1 MLFSVLTLKGISFI
15 SFAFSSCTMDDIPS
29 GLDPDELMELD
40 EPDGSDLD
48 EDEDDLI
55 DDPVTSPFLLSSG
68 QGSTA
73 TSVTSSP
80 PNNDDFIQPFSF
92 TGKPL
97 NIKRGRGRPR
107 RAEGGNY
114 SIGIITILK

>member
-1 MLFSVLTLKGISFI
+1 
-15 SFAFSSCTMDDIPS
+15 MDDIPS

-40 EPDGSDLD
+40 EPDASDLE
-48 EDEDDLI
+48 EDEEDLI
-55 DDPVTSPFLLSSG
+55 DDPVTSPFLLSSE

-73 TSVTSSP
+73 TSIASSP
-80 PNNDDFIQPFSF
+80 PNNDDFTQPFNF

-114 SIGIITILK
+114 TKLLYWTNCFNTL